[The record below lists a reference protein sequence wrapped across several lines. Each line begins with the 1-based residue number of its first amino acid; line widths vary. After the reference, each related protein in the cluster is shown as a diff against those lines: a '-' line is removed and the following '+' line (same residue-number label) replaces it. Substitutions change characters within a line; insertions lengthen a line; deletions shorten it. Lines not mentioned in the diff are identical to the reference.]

1 MGEGPNEKKGD
12 RKMDT
17 YELRSELE
25 NIKTQIKNADLPEN
39 IFNNKELINLAM
51 KMIMIK
57 EMRKMNESLDDI
69 HGKLKPRSHFG
80 M

>member
-1 MGEGPNEKKGD
+1 
-12 RKMDT
+12 MDT

-69 HGKLKPRSHFG
+69 HGKLKPRSRFG